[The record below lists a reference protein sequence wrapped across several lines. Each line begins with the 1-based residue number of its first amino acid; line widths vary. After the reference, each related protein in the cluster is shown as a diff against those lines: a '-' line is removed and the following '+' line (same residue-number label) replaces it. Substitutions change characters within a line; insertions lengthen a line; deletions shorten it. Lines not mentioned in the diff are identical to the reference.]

1 MVQVNFGNV
10 AKNYARY
17 RNDIP
22 DELIKGLKIRGV
34 DFYQKKVADL
44 GAGTGA
50 LTRLLQA
57 EGADVFGVEPSLELI
72 EEAKLIDASITYING
87 YSDSTNLA
95 SDSCDIVTVMRAW
108 HWFDRP
114 ATLNE
119 IKRILTKKGKLLVI
133 DSGFIANSRVVINT
147 LEMIKS
153 HMPNGEVISAG
164 SKGQSKQLINSF
176 PVEWFQEWKEH
187 NFDMRETYK
196 FTYQVPFTNEE
207 WCGRVGSL
215 SWLSNFSDEK
225 REQVLAEIYQYL
237 EKEFGDTAHKVE
249 PGCYVTI
256 LEHTKA

>member
-34 DFYQKKVADL
+34 DFNQKKVADL
-44 GAGTGA
+44 GSGTGA
-50 LTRLLQA
+50 FTRILHA
-57 EGADVFGVEPSLELI
+57 EGADVVGVEPSQELI
-72 EEAKLIDASITYING
+72 EEAKLIDSSIAYING
-87 YSDSTNLA
+87 YADSTKLA
-95 SDSCDIVTVMRAW
+95 SNLYDIVTVMRAW

-119 IKRILTKKGKLLVI
+119 IKRILTKKGNLLVM
-133 DSGFIANSRVVINT
+133 DSGFIANSGVVIAT

-153 HMPNGEVISAG
+153 HMPNGEVKSAG
-164 SKGQSKQLINSF
+164 SKGDSKQLINSF
-176 PVEWFQEWKEH
+176 PIEWFQEWKEH
-187 NFDMRETYK
+187 NFDIRETYK

-237 EKEFGDTAHKVE
+237 EKEYGDTIHE
-249 PGCYVTI
+249 IEHGCYITI
-256 LEHTKA
+256 LEHIKA